1 MHTQTLT
8 EVPSS
13 TSPVT
18 QIGASSPAK
27 RTIAISP
34 LAHDS
39 LSLEDGNSDMLVATA
54 ADQQQQDRNTAAHD
68 LDAAANHLVVAAELT
83 QEPLEQDQDDS
94 ADVSSLDPQTCSSY
108 SYSDYSPTMT
118 PQRQGSSG
126 SFTTLSTPS
135 SSSMPQRPVYTSTH
149 TTSTTTIDQH
159 SQFFSTPS
167 HLNGS
172 HPLTR
177 TNTETTEV
185 LVSMPTSIEASR
197 QNSDDED
204 DHHHHHH
211 HNSHSL
217 HHHHPAQQHGVP
229 HHYNHHLHHDPSSI
243 QEWAQRRQNSSSTN
257 NSQQQFQLQQPPK
270 QSQKATSD
278 SAQDLTKV
286 LEQQPVA
293 EVTGSAP
300 EEEKLST
307 DEVISTAATSQ
318 PMAIPKP
325 GNNASAA
332 IAGNAM
338 SPMEQPLASSLPISS
353 SASSTRKPSFF
364 SRRKDTKLSRKKSA
378 RETSHGIFH
387 DLKRF
392 LKVRSTSPTLSP
404 SSPQLLPGNDS
415 RSTIEPITPSSMPSP
430 KIKKVSS
437 EDSAK
442 SSPAD
447 SKSHREH
454 HPHHG
459 RHKRHNTSGSHQHQ
473 HRNTGPHGNAIESDL
488 RKKYGKIGKV
498 IGSGAGGTVRL
509 ISRDSDRKQFA
520 IKQFRKRKPSE
531 SERSYIKKVTSEYC
545 LGSIFHHPNIIETL
559 DIVQEGDNFYEI
571 MEFAKYEL
579 FTAVMSGAMV
589 RDEIACCFKGIV
601 DGVGYLHEM
610 GVAHRDL
617 KLDNCV
623 LSERG
628 VVKIIDF
635 GCSMVYQL
643 PFEKQI
649 QMAKGVSGS
658 DPYIAP
664 EVFTTEE
671 HDPRLAD
678 VWSLAIIFVCM
689 TLRRFPWKLAKRDTD
704 PSFEMFANVSGA
716 GKTRLLKLMPRES
729 RPILSRMLEVNP
741 SKRALMTEVLE
752 DSWVKNIEACTLQ
765 NSCLYHPHHLG
776 EGPFDIWNPNPK
788 PRFDQPG
795 RPVEVDSDED
805 DENDIEIKPAAVL
818 GASQMPVAPVH

>member
-1 MHTQTLT
+1 
-8 EVPSS
+8 
-13 TSPVT
+13 
-18 QIGASSPAK
+18 
-27 RTIAISP
+27 
-34 LAHDS
+34 
-39 LSLEDGNSDMLVATA
+39 
-54 ADQQQQDRNTAAHD
+54 
-68 LDAAANHLVVAAELT
+68 
-83 QEPLEQDQDDS
+83 
-94 ADVSSLDPQTCSSY
+94 
-108 SYSDYSPTMT
+108 
-118 PQRQGSSG
+118 
-126 SFTTLSTPS
+126 
-135 SSSMPQRPVYTSTH
+135 
-149 TTSTTTIDQH
+149 
-159 SQFFSTPS
+159 
-167 HLNGS
+167 
-172 HPLTR
+172 
-177 TNTETTEV
+177 
-185 LVSMPTSIEASR
+185 MPTSIEASR

-204 DHHHHHH
+204 DHHHHHHH

-430 KIKKVSS
+430 KIKKVAS

-459 RHKRHNTSGSHQHQ
+459 RHKRHNTSGTHQHQ

-649 QMAKGVSGS
+649 QMAKASSPAKRTIAISPLAHDSLSLEDGNSDMLVATAADQQQQDRNTAAHDLDAAANHLVVAAELTHEPLEQDQDDSADVSSLDPQTCSSYSYSDYSPTMTPQRQGSSGS
-658 DPYIAP
+658 
-664 EVFTTEE
+664 FTT
-671 HDPRLAD
+671 L
-678 VWSLAIIFVCM
+678 S
-689 TLRRFPWKLAKRDTD
+689 T
-704 PSFEMFANVSGA
+704 PSSSS
-716 GKTRLLKLMPRES
+716 MP
-729 RPILSRMLEVNP
+729 
-741 SKRALMTEVLE
+741 
-752 DSWVKNIEACTLQ
+752 Q
-765 NSCLYHPHHLG
+765 
-776 EGPFDIWNPNPK
+776 
-788 PRFDQPG
+788 
-795 RPVEVDSDED
+795 RPVYTSTHTTSTTTIDQH
-805 DENDIEIKPAAVL
+805 
-818 GASQMPVAPVH
+818 SQFFSTPSHLNGSHPLTRTNTETTE